1 MSAFATALQRRWQ
14 DAAAMPAADPHTVT
28 FDAPCPG
35 CGRPTVWASRQGPG
49 SKTTATG
56 PTGPCNHEEGQ

>member
-14 DAAAMPAADPHTVT
+14 DAADPHTVC
-28 FDAPCPG
+28 FGAPCPC
-35 CGRPTVWASRQGPG
+35 CGRATVWASRQGPG